1 MQLSGA
7 LKMDVN
13 MEFPSQ
19 RCFDKLIIV
28 RVNKYDFHENIKST
42 DVLFH
47 HKKTRMTVVLGEPAP
62 LPVQTV
68 YTEHPTFTT
77 R

>member
-1 MQLSGA
+1 
-7 LKMDVN
+7 MDVN
-13 MEFPSQ
+13 MEFPSK

-28 RVNKYDFHENIKST
+28 RVNKFDFHENIKST
-42 DVLFH
+42 DVLDNII
-47 HKKTRMTVVLGEPAP
+47 KTRITVVLGEPAP

-68 YTEHPTFTT
+68 YTEYPTFTT